1 MYQKKAFNR
10 REQDYAMGLRRKLEE
25 AEAMLQHLAPS
36 RARSL
41 ALTKLDEALLWANV
55 GIAEAGL
62 QQSYTAVP
70 RNRGF
75 DFDDAL
81 ATNVDGQQV
90 RATRAGDITLDGM
103 KIVPRRDENHAVT
116 AQNAAPSAEGDLVL
130 LKPGQ
135 VAIDAGRLAKLV
147 EESAQKEAAMGKD
160 GAPHH
165 LAELELLA
173 RAQKDWYYVCH
184 DELHY
189 GWLQRCRGGIKMEQR
204 DFMTR
209 AKQLVVDY
217 FNSHVDATDGKKLTM
232 EDVFIVWFSKTLQNW
247 KALVSTTVSDG
258 MYYEITHNGDK
269 KETYLDVYKKWE
281 NQCIADGNTAH

>member
-62 QQSYTAVP
+62 QQGYTAVP

-135 VAIDAGRLAKLV
+135 VAIDAGGWPSWSRRVHRK
-147 EESAQKEAAMGKD
+147 KRPWGRT
-160 GAPHH
+160 
-165 LAELELLA
+165 A
-173 RAQKDWYYVCH
+173 RPTIWPN
-184 DELHY
+184 
-189 GWLQRCRGGIKMEQR
+189 WNFWRGLRRTGIMP
-204 DFMTR
+204 
-209 AKQLVVDY
+209 
-217 FNSHVDATDGKKLTM
+217 
-232 EDVFIVWFSKTLQNW
+232 
-247 KALVSTTVSDG
+247 
-258 MYYEITHNGDK
+258 
-269 KETYLDVYKKWE
+269 
-281 NQCIADGNTAH
+281 

>member
-1 MYQKKAFNR
+1 MYQKKVFNR

-25 AEAMLQHLAPS
+25 AEAMLQHFAPS

-62 QQSYTAVP
+62 QQGYTAVP

-90 RATRAGDITLDGM
+90 RATRAGDITFDGM

-116 AQNAAPSAEGDLVL
+116 AQNAAPSAGGDLIL

-160 GAPHH
+160 GASHH

-173 RAQKDWYYVCH
+173 RAQKDWYYAMMS
-184 DELHY
+184 Y
-189 GWLQRCRGGIKMEQR
+189 IMGN
-204 DFMTR
+204 
-209 AKQLVVDY
+209 
-217 FNSHVDATDGKKLTM
+217 NSDA
-232 EDVFIVWFSKTLQNW
+232 EEESK
-247 KALVSTTVSDG
+247 
-258 MYYEITHNGDK
+258 
-269 KETYLDVYKKWE
+269 
-281 NQCIADGNTAH
+281 

>member
-62 QQSYTAVP
+62 QQAYTAAP
-70 RNRGF
+70 RNR

-81 ATNVDGQQV
+81 ATNADGQQV

-103 KIVPRRDENHAVT
+103 KIVPQRDENHAVT
-116 AQNAAPSAEGDLVL
+116 AQNAAPSAEGDFVL

-135 VAIDAGRLAKLV
+135 VAIDSGRLAKLV

-160 GAPHH
+160 RASHH
-165 LAELELLA
+165 LAELELM
-173 RAQKDWYYVCH
+173 AQAHKDWYYAMMSYIM
-184 DELHY
+184 D
-189 GWLQRCRGGIKMEQR
+189 
-204 DFMTR
+204 D
-209 AKQLVVDY
+209 D
-217 FNSHVDATDGKKLTM
+217 SDA
-232 EDVFIVWFSKTLQNW
+232 E
-247 KALVSTTVSDG
+247 
-258 MYYEITHNGDK
+258 E
-269 KETYLDVYKKWE
+269 E
-281 NQCIADGNTAH
+281 

>member
-10 REQDYAMGLRRKLEE
+10 REQDYAIGLRRKLEE

-62 QQSYTAVP
+62 QQGYTATP

-103 KIVPRRDENHAVT
+103 KIVPRRDENQAVT

-135 VAIDAGRLAKLV
+135 VAIDAGRLTKLV

-160 GAPHH
+160 GASHH

-173 RAQKDWYYVCH
+173 RAQKDWYYAMMSYIMG
-184 DELHY
+184 D
-189 GWLQRCRGGIKMEQR
+189 
-204 DFMTR
+204 D
-209 AKQLVVDY
+209 
-217 FNSHVDATDGKKLTM
+217 SDA
-232 EDVFIVWFSKTLQNW
+232 EEESK
-247 KALVSTTVSDG
+247 
-258 MYYEITHNGDK
+258 
-269 KETYLDVYKKWE
+269 
-281 NQCIADGNTAH
+281 

>member
-1 MYQKKAFNR
+1 MAAR
-10 REQDYAMGLRRKLEE
+10 RSRTSNGAASRLRRKLEE

-103 KIVPRRDENHAVT
+103 KIVPRRDENQAVT

-147 EESAQKEAAMGKD
+147 EESAQKEVAMGKD
-160 GAPHH
+160 GASHH

-173 RAQKDWYYVCH
+173 RAQKDWYYAMMSYIMG
-184 DELHY
+184 D
-189 GWLQRCRGGIKMEQR
+189 
-204 DFMTR
+204 D
-209 AKQLVVDY
+209 
-217 FNSHVDATDGKKLTM
+217 SDA
-232 EDVFIVWFSKTLQNW
+232 EEESK
-247 KALVSTTVSDG
+247 
-258 MYYEITHNGDK
+258 
-269 KETYLDVYKKWE
+269 
-281 NQCIADGNTAH
+281 

>member
-10 REQDYAMGLRRKLEE
+10 REQDYAMALRRKLEE
-25 AEAMLQHLAPS
+25 AETMIQNLAPS
-36 RARSL
+36 RSRSL

-90 RATRAGDITLDGM
+90 RATRARDITLDGM
-103 KIVPRRDENHAVT
+103 KIAPRRDEDQAVT
-116 AQNAAPSAEGDLVL
+116 SQNAALSAGGDLVL

-135 VAIDAGRLAKLV
+135 VAINAGRLAKLV

-160 GAPHH
+160 GASHH

-173 RAQKDWYYVCH
+173 RAQKDWYYAMMS
-184 DELHY
+184 Y
-189 GWLQRCRGGIKMEQR
+189 IMGG
-204 DFMTR
+204 D
-209 AKQLVVDY
+209 
-217 FNSHVDATDGKKLTM
+217 
-232 EDVFIVWFSKTLQNW
+232 
-247 KALVSTTVSDG
+247 SD
-258 MYYEITHNGDK
+258 T
-269 KETYLDVYKKWE
+269 KEE
-281 NQCIADGNTAH
+281 